1 MEKNNTILS
10 HLTSRNVR
18 YSALKLAEEN
28 IKKSLVEQ
36 GFFNFLKQMNNLDT
50 EPVRR
55 QAIAQRRLEISRRLE
70 AQRQSNPNA
79 IPSISRLMGRSV
91 RKFGKDGI
99 AMTILSGLLS
109 GRGLKGGIGD
119 LASGAV
125 RTYRKAR
132 LDRDRFIEIA
142 KKRAAATISTPT
154 PPPLTPAEKARQ
166 EGEARRAAQ
175 QAARAASVNRG
186 VVPRP
191 RGETSGFDV
200 LESKKYSVKYLKSK
214 YYK

>member
-1 MEKNNTILS
+1 MENNNTISS

-50 EPVRR
+50 EPVRNEI
-55 QAIAQRRLEISRRLE
+55 IAKRRLEISRRLE
-70 AQRQSNPNA
+70 AQRKSNNPNA

-91 RKFGKDGI
+91 RKFGKSGF
-99 AMTILSGLLS
+99 ALTILSGLLS

-125 RTYRKAR
+125 RTYRKAE
-132 LDRDRFIEIA
+132 LDRDRLIA
-142 KKRAAATISTPT
+142 KRRAATTVSTPT
-154 PPPLTPAEKARQ
+154 PPPLTPAEIARQ
-166 EGEARRAAQ
+166 KGEARRAAQ
-175 QAARAASVNRG
+175 EAARAASVNRG